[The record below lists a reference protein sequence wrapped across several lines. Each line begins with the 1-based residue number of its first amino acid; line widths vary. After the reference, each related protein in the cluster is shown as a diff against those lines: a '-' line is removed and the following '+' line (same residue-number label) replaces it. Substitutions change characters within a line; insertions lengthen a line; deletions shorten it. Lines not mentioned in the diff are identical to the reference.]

1 MEIKKV
7 MIDGVDVSGC
17 EGIDL
22 NLHPL
27 VKCKFLKF
35 KTLDGG
41 IAGIW
46 CSDHTNCYFK
56 QLARKE
62 QKYNLL
68 VKTNEK
74 HVNLLDQLNNKYI
87 NLEQECEQKEKELNR
102 HRKAFEDIEKA
113 IAIYSSRH
121 QFSIANDLY
130 NQILDIINKAKKE

>member
-1 MEIKKV
+1 MTDKEQI
-7 MIDGVDVSGC
+7 MIDDVDVSGC
-17 EGIDL
+17 DNHGSQGNCIIYGNIPCDCFP
-22 NLHPL
+22 N
-27 VKCKFLKF
+27 
-35 KTLDGG
+35 
-41 IAGIW
+41 
-46 CSDHTNCYFK
+46 CSFK
-56 QLARKE
+56 QLSRKE

-102 HRKAFEDIEKA
+102 YRKAFEDIEKA

-130 NQILDIINKAKKE
+130 NQIFDIINEAKRE